1 MIAGRVL
8 RGLRAGV
15 FAAVCVPLAALG
27 HALMSDT
34 PVPWWV
40 VLAAVTATAC
50 GAWCL
55 AARERGPLFVTALTL
70 AAQAA
75 LHTAFSFG
83 QSVAAGAAATGTG
96 GAQASLAQR
105 WAASLVCGMAG
116 RPIPQR
122 DAERMLHDAGL
133 GRRYGEAMGGMSGGP
148 GASGAHAAHGA
159 HGASGPHDA
168 YGLHSAHGLHG
179 AHDMA
184 AASHQMHDMAGM
196 GGSMTGMVAAHVLVA
211 LLSAWWLCG
220 GERAAFRV
228 VRTVS
233 VRLFVPLVLVL
244 RAVLPEPPRPAR
256 PVRREPRRPLRRLL
270 LVHVIWLR
278 GPPRETAVC

>member
-8 RGLRAGV
+8 RGLRAGA
-15 FAAVCVPLAALG
+15 FAAVCVLLAALG
-27 HALMSDT
+27 HALMSDA

-40 VLAAVTATAC
+40 LLGALALTAC

-55 AARERGPLFVTALTL
+55 AGRERGPLFVTSLTL
-70 AAQAA
+70 ATQAA
-75 LHTAFSFG
+75 LHSAFSFG
-83 QSVAAGAAATGTG
+83 QSVAAGMSAAGTG
-96 GAQASLAQR
+96 GEQASLAQR
-105 WAASLVCGMAG
+105 WAASLMCGTLG
-116 RPIPQR
+116 PIPQHE
-122 DAERMLHDAGL
+122 AVRMLHDAGV
-133 GRRYGEAMGGMSGGP
+133 GRRYGEAMAEMQGMQGMQ
-148 GASGAHAAHGA
+148 GA
-159 HGASGPHDA
+159 HG
-168 YGLHSAHGLHG
+168 
-179 AHDMA
+179 
-184 AASHQMHDMAGM
+184 MHDMHSMQSMHSLHDMPGM

-244 RAVLPEPPRPAR
+244 RAILPVPPRPAR
-256 PVRREPRRPLRRLL
+256 PVRREPRQPLRRLV

>member
-15 FAAVCVPLAALG
+15 FAAVCVLLAALG
-27 HALMSDT
+27 HALMSDA

-40 VLAAVTATAC
+40 LLGTMTATAF

-55 AARERGPLFVTALTL
+55 AGRERGPLFVTSLTL
-70 AAQAA
+70 ATQAA
-75 LHTAFSFG
+75 LHSAFSFG
-83 QSVAAGAAATGTG
+83 QSVAATVSATAGTG
-96 GAQASLAQR
+96 GEQVSPAQR
-105 WAASLVCGMAG
+105 WAASLMCGTVG
-116 RPIPQR
+116 PIPQR
-122 DAERMLHDAGL
+122 EAEQMVHEAGI
-133 GRRYGEAMGGMSGGP
+133 GRRYGQAMADLHALPSG
-148 GASGAHAAHGA
+148 HGTQA
-159 HGASGPHDA
+159 VHDM
-168 YGLHSAHGLHG
+168 HGLH
-179 AHDMA
+179 DM
-184 AASHQMHDMAGM
+184 HGMPGM

-233 VRLFVPLVLVL
+233 VRLFVPLALVL
-244 RAVLPEPPRPAR
+244 RVLLPEPPRPAR
-256 PVRREPRRPLRRLL
+256 PVRREPRRPLRRLI

-278 GPPRETAVC
+278 GPPREIAVR

>member
-15 FAAVCVPLAALG
+15 FAAVCVLLAALG
-27 HALMSDT
+27 HALMSDA
-34 PVPWWV
+34 PVPVWV
-40 VLAAVTATAC
+40 VLGAVAVTAC

-70 AAQAA
+70 TAQAA

-83 QSVAAGAAATGTG
+83 QSVAAGMSAAGTE

-105 WAASLVCGMAG
+105 WAASLVCGMGG
-116 RPIPQR
+116 RPMPQH
-122 DAERMLHDAGL
+122 DAERMLNDVGL
-133 GRRYGEAMGGMSGGP
+133 GRRYGEAMHAGHDVPAMSG
-148 GASGAHAAHGA
+148 
-159 HGASGPHDA
+159 
-168 YGLHSAHGLHG
+168 
-179 AHDMA
+179 
-184 AASHQMHDMAGM
+184 MHDMHGMGAMDGM

-228 VRTVS
+228 VRAVS

-270 LVHVIWLR
+270 LVHIIWLR

>member
-15 FAAVCVPLAALG
+15 FAAVCVLLAALG
-27 HALMSDT
+27 HALMSDA

-40 VLAAVTATAC
+40 LLGAVTATAL
-50 GAWCL
+50 GAWSL
-55 AARERGPLFVTALTL
+55 AARERGPLFVTSLTL
-70 AAQAA
+70 ATQAA
-75 LHTAFSFG
+75 LHCAFSFG
-83 QSVAAGAAATGTG
+83 QSVAATVSATAATGG
-96 GAQASLAQR
+96 GQASLAQR
-105 WAASLVCGMAG
+105 WAASLMCGTVG
-116 RPIPQR
+116 PIPQR
-122 DAERMLHDAGL
+122 EAEQMLHEAGI
-133 GRRYGEAMGGMSGGP
+133 GRRYGEAMADLHS
-148 GASGAHAAHGA
+148 S
-159 HGASGPHDA
+159 
-168 YGLHSAHGLHG
+168 HSAHGMDGMHT
-179 AHDMA
+179 
-184 AASHQMHDMAGM
+184 MHDMPGM

-233 VRLFVPLVLVL
+233 VRLFVPLALVL

-256 PVRREPRRPLRRLL
+256 PVRREPRQPLRRLI

-278 GPPRETAVC
+278 GPPRETAVR

>member
-15 FAAVCVPLAALG
+15 FAAVCVLLAALG
-27 HALMSDT
+27 HALMSDA
-34 PVPWWV
+34 PVPWWL
-40 VLAAVTATAC
+40 VLGAVAVTAGGT
-50 GAWCL
+50 WCL
-55 AARERGPLFVTALTL
+55 AGRERGPLFVTSLTL

-75 LHTAFSFG
+75 LHAAFSFG
-83 QSVAAGAAATGTG
+83 QSVASAASAMADGSG
-96 GAQASLAQR
+96 QPSLAQH
-105 WAASLVCGMAG
+105 WAASLTCGVGG
-116 RPIPQR
+116 RAIPQR
-122 DAERMLHDAGL
+122 DAERMLHEAGID
-133 GRRYGEAMGGMSGGP
+133 GPGGPMHGMHGMS
-148 GASGAHAAHGA
+148 SG
-159 HGASGPHDA
+159 SSMP
-168 YGLHSAHGLHG
+168 STP
-179 AHDMA
+179 DMTG
-184 AASHQMHDMAGM
+184 MHDMAGM
-196 GGSMTGMVAAHVLVA
+196 HGSMTGMIAAHLLVA

-233 VRLFVPLVLVL
+233 VRLFVPLALVL

>member
-15 FAAVCVPLAALG
+15 FAAVCVLLAALG
-27 HALMSDT
+27 HALMSDA
-34 PVPWWV
+34 PVPVWV
-40 VLAAVTATAC
+40 VLGAVAVTAC

-70 AAQAA
+70 TAQAV

-83 QSVAAGAAATGTG
+83 QSVAAGLSAAGAGVG
-96 GAQASLAQR
+96 GDQVSLAQR
-105 WAASLVCGMAG
+105 WAASLVCGMGG
-116 RPIPQR
+116 RPMPQH
-122 DAERMLHDAGL
+122 DAEQLLNDVGL
-133 GRRYGEAMGGMSGGP
+133 GRRYGEAMAGMPATHHMHTG
-148 GASGAHAAHGA
+148 
-159 HGASGPHDA
+159 
-168 YGLHSAHGLHG
+168 
-179 AHDMA
+179 HDMPG
-184 AASHQMHDMAGM
+184 MHDMTGMDGNMTGMDGSMTGM
-196 GGSMTGMVAAHVLVA
+196 GGSMTGMLAAHVLVA

-228 VRTVS
+228 VRAVS

>member
-1 MIAGRVL
+1 MIAGRLL

-15 FAAVCVPLAALG
+15 FAAVCVLLAALG
-27 HALMSDT
+27 HALMSDA
-34 PVPWWV
+34 PVPVWV
-40 VLAAVTATAC
+40 VLGAVAVTAC

-70 AAQAA
+70 TAQAA

-83 QSVAAGAAATGTG
+83 QSVAAGMTATGTAAGTG
-96 GAQASLAQR
+96 GEQASLAQR

-116 RPIPQR
+116 RPMPQH
-122 DAERMLHDAGL
+122 DAERMLYDVGL
-133 GRRYGEAMGGMSGGP
+133 GRRYGEAMAATHGMAGM
-148 GASGAHAAHGA
+148 
-159 HGASGPHDA
+159 
-168 YGLHSAHGLHG
+168 HG

-184 AASHQMHDMAGM
+184 GAQHMHDMPGIPGMGAM
-196 GGSMTGMVAAHVLVA
+196 GGSMTGMLAAHVLVA

-228 VRTVS
+228 VRAVS
-233 VRLFVPLVLVL
+233 VRLFVPLLLVL
-244 RAVLPEPPRPAR
+244 RTVLPEPPRPAR

>member
-15 FAAVCVPLAALG
+15 FAAVCVLLAALG
-27 HALMSDT
+27 HALMSDA
-34 PVPWWV
+34 PVPWWLV
-40 VLAAVTATAC
+40 PGAVAVTAGGT
-50 GAWCL
+50 WCL
-55 AARERGPLFVTALTL
+55 AGRERGPLFVTALTL

-75 LHTAFSFG
+75 LHAAFSFG
-83 QSVAAGAAATGTG
+83 QSVASAMADGSGQT
-96 GAQASLAQR
+96 SLAQR
-105 WAASLVCGMAG
+105 WAASLMCGVGG
-116 RPIPQR
+116 RAIPQR
-122 DAERMLHDAGL
+122 DAERMLHEAGID
-133 GRRYGEAMGGMSGGP
+133 GHGGP
-148 GASGAHAAHGA
+148 IHEMQGMHGMHAG
-159 HGASGPHDA
+159 SSMS
-168 YGLHSAHGLHG
+168 SA
-179 AHDMA
+179 
-184 AASHQMHDMAGM
+184 HDMAGM
-196 GGSMTGMVAAHVLVA
+196 GDMAGMHGSMTGMVAAHLLVA

-233 VRLFVPLVLVL
+233 VRLFVPLALVL

-278 GPPRETAVC
+278 GPPRETAVR